1 MDTYVKKVKIQP
13 TLDLSN
19 FKKAVEE
26 IPEDVKKAAE
36 EVKKEVEKVGDEV
49 KKQTDKTKKELK
61 KSPFKK
67 AISDFSSNFRS
78 SFKEEVFGK
87 NLNAEELGKN
97 FGESLGNALS
107 NQISKWTDSLKNF
120 LIGERDSV
128 LSEFKDLASYS
139 LSTSLKVNQSAR
151 DMALEY
157 GLSDKENY
165 AYAKT
170 SKEMGISSVEDLYY
184 LTPAQ
189 QERFAERIGYY
200 SGKYEELANKDFFR
214 NYEEYMATMSDF
226 KEDLKMSIV
235 QFIVENKDTIM
246 NVMNFLMKATEVIM
260 NTIAGIARFL
270 SVKPTEAQ
278 TSSAISDSI
287 NNYSNSSKVTTVK
300 VDNSFNG
307 ISLNDQT
314 TISQSV
320 QRANEQLIQALNGT
334 LG

>member
-87 NLNAEELGKN
+87 KLNAEELGKN
-97 FGESLGNALS
+97 VGESLGSALS
-107 NQISKWTDSLKNF
+107 NVIDKIADKLKNLF
-120 LIGERDSV
+120 TSSIQELKEMS
-128 LSEFKDLASYS
+128 SYS
-139 LSTSLKVNQSAR
+139 LSTSLTVNREAR
-151 DMALEY
+151 DMALQY

-214 NYEEYMATMSDF
+214 QYEEYMATMSDF

-246 NVMNFLMKATEVIM
+246 NVMNFLMKATEAIM